1 MSIRDPKYQEK
12 LFITSLDHHAFHR
25 IRIGNEH
32 SSITIETKIEGATS
46 YVEGLARIV
55 QCLPELDRGN
65 YEIDDLVTFL

>member
-1 MSIRDPKYQEK
+1 MKELVLIGNGK
-12 LFITSLDHHAFHR
+12 LADAFHR
-25 IRIGNEH
+25 VQVGNEN